1 MTQLHFRDLRR
12 RVDRLEDR
20 YLPPRPIT
28 VVFEFLDEDG
38 NAEVFESFVVG
49 DPASESGLG
58 KSRGSRDDQSGEPT
72 EGQDGPHRAR
82 AASSCMSH
90 FSPNL
95 TSTTG
100 YYFNR
105 RYSRPPKPVCL
116 VPAAAKARNCSAPT
130 ARTAVS
136 IPT

>member
-49 DPASESGLG
+49 DPASES
-58 KSRGSRDDQSGEPT
+58 DAEGEACD
-72 EGQDGPHRAR
+72 GQELV
-82 AASSCMSH
+82 
-90 FSPNL
+90 SP
-95 TSTTG
+95 
-100 YYFNR
+100 
-105 RYSRPPKPVCL
+105 
-116 VPAAAKARNCSAPT
+116 
-130 ARTAVS
+130 
-136 IPT
+136 